1 MRFGIQFYPLPAAT
15 ETAAY
20 AQRAMSQYAF
30 EKIWIPD
37 HLSYENPFV
46 TLAAII
52 AQTSAHVGTSV
63 TNPRC
68 RTPLDLASSFAAL
81 SHLAGEKGIT
91 VGIGAGSSSSDMI
104 RKRNRVTMLRETIL
118 FLREMFAGRKAALEH
133 FPGLTDF
140 FRLDPTAQAFLRIP
154 PAKPPEIFVAAAGPQ
169 TLQIADEIGDGLI
182 LSNLSFPAALVKQG
196 ALGDAMAKLRQTSS
210 RKGTRFTKV
219 LHLHVSV
226 SRDGAAARRCS
237 RRMAVNALIGGH
249 LLRRRLGPLP
259 VPAET
264 LAAIQTAHKAG
275 KSIEEM
281 DSLISD
287 PMIAESGVVIAG
299 TPEEC
304 IRQLDEMLRAAKPY
318 GFDIFD
324 MASPLGP
331 DWNEAI
337 DLICRE
343 IIPELD
349 RRASHYTETRQRQSN

>member
-1 MRFGIQFYPLPAAT
+1 MRFGIQFYPLPAAP

-20 AQRAMSQYAF
+20 AQRAMSQYPF
-30 EKIWIPD
+30 DRIWIPD
-37 HLSYENPFV
+37 HLTYENPFV

-63 TNPRC
+63 TNPWC
-68 RTPLDLASSFAAL
+68 RTPLDLASSFAAI
-81 SHLAGEKGIT
+81 SHLAGERGMT
-91 VGIGAGSSSSDMI
+91 VGIGGGSSSSDMI

-118 FLREMFAGRKAALEH
+118 FLREMFAGRKAALED
-133 FPGLTDF
+133 FPSLSDF
-140 FRLDPTAQAFLRIP
+140 FRLKPTAQPFLRIP

-169 TLQIADEIGDGLI
+169 TLQIAGEIGDGLI

-196 ALGDAMAKLRQTSS
+196 ALGDAMAKLSEAQSS
-210 RKGTRFTKV
+210 RKGSRFTKV

-249 LLRRRLGPLP
+249 LLRQSLGPLP

-264 LAAIQTAHKAG
+264 LALIQRAYKAG
-275 KSIEEM
+275 KSIEM
-281 DSLISD
+281 IDSLISD
-287 PMIAESGVVIAG
+287 QIIAESGVVIAG

-304 IRQLDEMLRAAKPY
+304 IRQLDAMLRAAKPY
-318 GFDIFD
+318 RFDIID

-337 DLICRE
+337 DLICGE
-343 IIPELD
+343 IIPELN
-349 RRASHYTETRQRQSN
+349 RRASNYTDI

>member
-1 MRFGIQFYPLPAAT
+1 MRFGIQFYPLPAAP

-20 AQRAMSQYAF
+20 AQRAMSQYPF
-30 EKIWIPD
+30 DRIWIPD
-37 HLSYENPFV
+37 HLTYENPFV

-52 AQTSAHVGTSV
+52 AQTSGHVGTSV
-63 TNPRC
+63 TNPWC
-68 RTPLDLASSFAAL
+68 RTPLDLASSFAAI
-81 SHLAGEKGIT
+81 SHLAGERGIT
-91 VGIGAGSSSSDMI
+91 VGIGGGSSSSDII
-104 RKRNRVTMLRETIL
+104 RKRNRVPMLRETIL

-133 FPGLTDF
+133 FPTLSEF
-140 FRLDPTAQAFLRIP
+140 FRLDPKAYVFLRLP
-154 PAKPPEIFVAAAGPQ
+154 PAKPPEIFVAAAGPK
-169 TLQIADEIGDGLI
+169 TLQIAGEVGDGLI

-196 ALGDAMAKLRQTSS
+196 AMGEAMAKLSEAQSS
-210 RKGTRFTKV
+210 RKVSRFTKV

-249 LLRRRLGPLP
+249 LLRQRLGPLP
-259 VPAET
+259 VPTET
-264 LAAIQTAHKAG
+264 LALIQKAHAAG
-275 KSIEEM
+275 KSIEII

-287 PMIAESGVVIAG
+287 QIIAESGLVTAG

-304 IRQLDEMLRAAKPY
+304 IRQFDEMLRAAKPY
-318 GFDIFD
+318 SFDIID

-343 IIPELD
+343 IIPELN
-349 RRASHYTETRQRQSN
+349 RRASNYTDI

>member
-1 MRFGIQFYPLPAAT
+1 VRFGIQFYPLPAAP

-20 AQRAMSQYAF
+20 AQRALAQYAF

-37 HLSYENPFV
+37 HLTHENPFV

-52 AQTSAHVGTSV
+52 TRTSAHVGTSV
-63 TNPRC
+63 TNPWC
-68 RTPLDLASSFAAL
+68 RTPVDLASSFAAV

-104 RKRNRVTMLRETIL
+104 RKQNRVTMLRETIL
-118 FLREMFAGRKAALEH
+118 FLRETLAGRRAALKH
-133 FPGLTDF
+133 FPTLTDF
-140 FRLDPTAQAFLRIP
+140 FRLDPSAEAFLRNP
-154 PAKPPEIFVAAAGPQ
+154 PPKPPEIFVAAAGRQ
-169 TLQIADEIGDGLI
+169 TLRIAGEIGDGLI

-196 ALGDAMAKLRQTSS
+196 VLGDAMAELEQAQAL

-226 SRDGAAARRCS
+226 SRDGTTARRCA

-249 LLRRRLGPLP
+249 LLRQRLGSLP

-264 LAAIQTAHKAG
+264 LAAIQAAHGAG

-287 PMIAESGVVIAG
+287 SMIAESGVVVAG
-299 TPEEC
+299 TPQEC

-318 GFDIFD
+318 GFDIID

-343 IIPELD
+343 IIPALN
-349 RRASHYTETRQRQSN
+349 RQASNYINS